1 MRYLFDSS
9 AIFRAIRENKVE
21 VLTGNFTLELA
32 RYELGNIVWKDYAL
46 QAKVSEQQAKMM
58 AHTIKKTLTILDV
71 QDLAGNEEEVLE
83 TAIQLRITFYD
94 ASYVYF
100 AKEKELK
107 LITEDLRLIKR
118 ITAKMKVSTL
128 DSVI

>member
-1 MRYLFDSS
+1 MERLRPSGESFGTTS
-9 AIFRAIRENKVE
+9 END
-21 VLTGNFTLELA
+21 GSYN
-32 RYELGNIVWKDYAL
+32 
-46 QAKVSEQQAKMM
+46 
-58 AHTIKKTLTILDV
+58 KKTLTIMDV
-71 QDLAGNEEEVLE
+71 QDLAGEEEEVLE

-100 AKEKELK
+100 AREKELK